1 MFGKALL
8 SFAAAV
14 VGVMPLWAAD
24 SDYGIVDPVADG
36 LVESQEVLDSLKL
49 TAAGRVVYQSK
60 SQYFTNEMGGVKFG
74 WLKGRRALTGPN
86 CNINKYVSTVSVGE
100 WKSSLDAV
108 TNDDLTDVAL
118 FPAVVDATV
127 GVAMVAP
134 VRDMSRLYAA
144 GTSAGYVLG
153 SSSDKGTVLD
163 LSLIQTMAIAFY
175 RDGHLRG
182 TVAVKEAGDKGLLHL
197 DLINIP
203 GSDEAE
209 IVVSA
214 TSKWVFDEIALI
226 PQTGIDASVGNAFKV
241 KYAFVGPDAV
251 TYPMVCKD
259 PAGDES
265 DSSNFTI
272 DDYNRDFGKDY
283 SLNMSKKNLY
293 YEHCFVRMGMNVKA
307 LNATSEKAFDTN
319 LDSPATYT
327 PVLSLGSAGG
337 AQWVATSHEAAE
349 GEELFPA
356 GSQAG
361 FIYSS
366 ASILSLGVGSG
377 INLYFL
383 DRSGA
388 RIKDAEGK
396 DISVTVEAG
405 VLSLGLVSG
414 EKNTVSAI
422 APVSFSGVEMIFYVG
437 ANVNLGAT
445 NIYYPFVKRVD
456 QIEQDHRC
464 DISPSAD
471 AGLCDCDRERMYPL
485 RSNLA
490 TGDVSWEF
498 VDEGQSLKPEIIE
511 ENGQWYAILPV
522 KKSRDYHYTFRATS
536 LVCPDKE
543 NPCTATVTL
552 RPAPEVDYESIA
564 VGRPIVNT
572 DKNESPYELS
582 MRNDG
587 IGLLPISTLENPENI
602 LKGVDEYASYAGGTV
617 IGTDGDII
625 GVHKK
630 EGKIVDMTAE
640 GATPKRVGFI
650 VSNDLTALDVD
661 ALHFYMIKCY
671 NNGKEVYSHV
681 IDEWNTIKAGIAGAE
696 NLRKQ
701 RFSIEV
707 PAADSDGNP
716 IVFDEFTLNGAGLVQ
731 VNGARLNVYY
741 PFIEDADVSSSADGA
756 ADGCNGDILSS
767 QKDGLT
773 FNGKYLQ
780 QAGGVNVAH
789 VLDNMSF
796 MIDDD
801 PSTATLFMSTVS
813 LGQGEVIP
821 VNLGRNFDTSRMLG
835 ILTDDKTYL
844 ANVSAGNWLK
854 AETYN
859 GETTGEDGETAL
871 NLTGDELT
879 DWVAVGAR
887 LIGEG
892 EKGKNMLLI
901 KPTKPYNGVRLE
913 IAGVADALDP
923 LKIYGLFSVS
933 DTDADGVPD
942 CMDTANGCNY
952 DEIQIHWT
960 PTSVEENTVAVESHG
975 LHLMDEGGRITLI
988 ADSPMAEA
996 WIYTPDGRGVA
1007 REAFASG
1014 STSASYT
1021 VAPDIYVIYV
1031 EFADGVSRTVKALVR

>member
-1 MFGKALL
+1 M
-8 SFAAAV
+8 
-14 VGVMPLWAAD
+14 
-24 SDYGIVDPVADG
+24 
-36 LVESQEVLDSLKL
+36 
-49 TAAGRVVYQSK
+49 
-60 SQYFTNEMGGVKFG
+60 
-74 WLKGRRALTGPN
+74 
-86 CNINKYVSTVSVGE
+86 SVGE
-100 WKSSLDAV
+100 WKSGLDAI

-118 FPAVVDATV
+118 YPAVVDATV

-134 VRDMSRLYAA
+134 VRDMSRLYAV
-144 GTSAGYVLG
+144 GTPAGYVLG

-182 TVAVKEAGDKGLLHL
+182 TVAVKDAGDKGLLHL

-203 GSDEAE
+203 GSDDSE

-226 PQTGIDASVGNAFKV
+226 PKTGIDASVGSAFKV

-259 PAGDES
+259 PGGN
-265 DSSNFTI
+265 SSVPANFTL
-272 DDYNRDFGKDY
+272 DDYNRDFGTDY
-283 SLNMSKKNLY
+283 SLNMAKEGLIIKQY
-293 YEHCFVRMGMNVKA
+293 KHCFVRTSMSAQA
-307 LNATSEKAFDTN
+307 LNATSEKAFDTD
-319 LDSPATYT
+319 LESPATYM
-327 PVLSLGSAGG
+327 PVLSAGSAGG
-337 AQWVATSHEAAE
+337 AQWVASSAGAAE
-349 GEELFPA
+349 GELFPA

-366 ASILSLGVGSG
+366 ESVLSLGVGSG
-377 INLYFL
+377 INMYFL
-383 DRSGA
+383 DRDGN
-388 RIKDAEGK
+388 RIKDADNK

-414 EKNTVSAI
+414 EKHTVSAI
-422 APVSFSGVEMIFYVG
+422 APVPFSGVEMVFYVG
-437 ANVNLGAT
+437 LNVNLGST
-445 NIYYPFVKRVD
+445 SIYYPFVKRVD

-464 DISPSAD
+464 DIAPSAD

-490 TGDVSWEF
+490 TDEVSWEF
-498 VDEGQSLKPEIIE
+498 VDEGQPAKPEIIE

-522 KKSRDYHYTFRATS
+522 KRSRDYHYTFRATS
-536 LVCPDKE
+536 LVCHDKD

-552 RPAPEVDYESIA
+552 RPAPEVDHESIA

-572 DKNESPYELS
+572 EKNESPYELS

-587 IGLLPISTLENPENI
+587 VGLLPISTLKNPENI

-630 EGKIVDMTAE
+630 EGKIVDMTQE

-696 NLRKQ
+696 TLRKQ
-701 RFSIEV
+701 RFSIGV
-707 PAADSDGNP
+707 PASDEDGNP
-716 IVFDEFTLNGAGLVQ
+716 IVFDEFALNGAGLVQ

-756 ADGCNGDILSS
+756 AYGCNGDILSS

-801 PSTATLFMSTVS
+801 PSTATVFMNTVS
-813 LGQGEVIP
+813 LGHGEVIP

-859 GETTGEDGETAL
+859 GETTGSDGETAL

-887 LIGEG
+887 LIGKG
-892 EKGKNMLLI
+892 EQGKNMLLI
-901 KPTKPYNGVRLE
+901 KPTKPHNGVRLE
-913 IAGVADALDP
+913 IAGIANALEP

-960 PTSVEENTVAVESHG
+960 PTSVEENAVTVASHG
-975 LHLMDEGGRITLI
+975 LHLMDEGGRITLL

-996 WIYTPDGRGVA
+996 WIYTPEGRGVA
-1007 REAFASG
+1007 REAFPCG
-1014 STSASYT
+1014 ETSASYA
-1021 VAPDIYVIYV
+1021 VAPGIYVIYV
-1031 EFADGVSRTVKALVR
+1031 EFADGASRTVKALVR